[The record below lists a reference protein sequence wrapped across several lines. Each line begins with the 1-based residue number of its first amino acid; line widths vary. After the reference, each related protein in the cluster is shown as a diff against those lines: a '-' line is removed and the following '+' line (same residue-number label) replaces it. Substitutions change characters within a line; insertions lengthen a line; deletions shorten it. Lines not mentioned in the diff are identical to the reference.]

1 MLDKNHEEHPK
12 KYQDFD
18 KYKYRAKYKNKI
30 ADVGDR
36 IHGKKVDSAWQ
47 KDQLVAVHQERMKPN
62 YVALNAH
69 ATSSIN

>member
-18 KYKYRAKYKNKI
+18 KYKYRAHYKNKM

-47 KDQLVAVHQERMKPN
+47 KD
-62 YVALNAH
+62 
-69 ATSSIN
+69 